1 MSLPGRVAIDP
12 NYRGGRPH
20 FRGTRVPVY
29 VVLEMLANREKPK
42 EILSEYPNLTAE
54 DLRDALM
61 YAKQPAEIPGTP
73 IAVGT

>member
-12 NYRGGRPH
+12 NFCGGRPH

-29 VVLEMLANREKPK
+29 VVLEMLANGEEPK

-54 DLRDALM
+54 DLRDALV
-61 YAKQPAEIPGTP
+61 YAKQLAEIPGTP
-73 IAVGT
+73 LAVGS